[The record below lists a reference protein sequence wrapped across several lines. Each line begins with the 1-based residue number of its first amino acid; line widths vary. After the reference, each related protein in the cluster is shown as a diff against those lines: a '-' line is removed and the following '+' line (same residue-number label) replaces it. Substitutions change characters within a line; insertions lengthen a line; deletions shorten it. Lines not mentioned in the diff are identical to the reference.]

1 MWGMGLK
8 RRVAWPREMRI
19 TIEDHVQHLKMLLF
33 IRQAWMIA
41 QDVAI
46 PELSPAPDIG
56 TSHIPEPPSREVWE
70 DRWKREWDRSWAW
83 YDTRKIQ
90 DAAISQDEMRDIS
103 RPGQGLHPIVPPFWT
118 VEYGTDGFDLT
129 AFNTWDRMTLPTF
142 PSRAERDSTPALVA
156 AWRDGL
162 TTIIVLPYSGYFAK
176 RLNHNHLVVSAE
188 TRQSPEL
195 YSRAL
200 STRR

>member
-56 TSHIPEPPSREVWE
+56 TSHISEPPSREVWE

-90 DAAISQDEMRDIS
+90 DAAISQDEMRDIH
-103 RPGQGLHPIVPPFWT
+103 GLV
-118 VEYGTDGFDLT
+118 
-129 AFNTWDRMTLPTF
+129 R
-142 PSRAERDSTPALVA
+142 
-156 AWRDGL
+156 
-162 TTIIVLPYSGYFAK
+162 
-176 RLNHNHLVVSAE
+176 VSI
-188 TRQSPEL
+188 R
-195 YSRAL
+195 
-200 STRR
+200 

>member
-70 DRWKREWDRSWAW
+70 DRWKREWDCSWAW

-142 PSRAERDSTPALVA
+142 PSRAERDSTAALVA